1 MKKIVYLLFLI
12 TSLAYSQ
19 DIKWDPAT
27 TFDAVF
33 DIDAVHTKDG
43 VNYELSASGD
53 AGPYGKAYLSYV
65 FTNHNNSTTSGEFT
79 GFAWTQMGEDIVKA
93 TLQGV
98 YKKEGKVF

>member
-1 MKKIVYLLFLI
+1 MKKIVYLLFI
-12 TSLAYSQ
+12 VTSLAYSQ

-53 AGPYGKAYLSYV
+53 AGPYGKRICPMYLQITITV
-65 FTNHNNSTTSGEFT
+65 LLVENLRVLHGHRWE
-79 GFAWTQMGEDIVKA
+79 
-93 TLQGV
+93 
-98 YKKEGKVF
+98 KKL